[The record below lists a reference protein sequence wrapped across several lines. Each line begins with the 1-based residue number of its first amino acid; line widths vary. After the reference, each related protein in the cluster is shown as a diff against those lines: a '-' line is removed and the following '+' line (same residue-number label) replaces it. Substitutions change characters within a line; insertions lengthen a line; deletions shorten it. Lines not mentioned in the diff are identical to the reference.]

1 MACENPVDSA
11 DPVDQHL
18 VTVLSGKF
26 EVPPEHIRP
35 EATLEDLGLDSLAAV
50 ELYVTLQEQWRIPLD
65 DSEAGTGLTVRHVAD
80 TVRRLRDRSAAE
92 GGTA

>member
-1 MACENPVDSA
+1 MASDTLVHSA

-18 VTVLSGKF
+18 VTVLQGKF
-26 EVPPEHIRP
+26 EVAPEDIRS

-50 ELYVTLQEQWRIPLD
+50 ELYVTLQEQWQVPLD
-65 DSEAGTGLTVRHVAD
+65 DSEANTGLTVQQVGD
-80 TVRRLRDRSAAE
+80 TVRRLRADTAE

>member
-1 MACENPVDSA
+1 MASETLVHSA

-18 VTVLSGKF
+18 VTVLQGKF
-26 EVPPEHIRP
+26 EVAPEDIRP

-50 ELYVTLQEQWRIPLD
+50 ELYVTLQEQWQVPLD
-65 DSEAGTGLTVRHVAD
+65 DSEANIGLTVQQVRD
-80 TVRRLRDRSAAE
+80 TVHRLRADSAGE